1 MNEQSITQE
10 EFKTNATTVD
20 IEPYKRQYDVK
31 KHDIFQNK
39 HKYPDQSIL
48 IPITDEEG
56 NPMLDANGKERFRKS
71 YRALNRVGLPY
82 QKRIVDIA
90 TMFQTAIPYKY
101 TAEDSPLFTAFQ
113 SVIKANKMNFSDSK
127 ICTEV
132 KRYTQVAELWY
143 LEEQPNEK
151 YGVKSDFLLYHKI
164 LSPEKYNLY
173 PRFDDNDNLI
183 SFGVESTSKDG
194 KKNIFQAFT
203 AEFIYTFTTEN
214 GQTTTEVKENIIGK
228 IPVVL
233 YQQDK
238 PEWDAVQ
245 HLIEI
250 AEVQRTY
257 FSESNRKFGEPIL
270 MIAGKVE
277 GKMSG
282 NNTGGKVFE
291 VKDGGNVQFVVP
303 PNANESFDKE
313 MSMNRRDIHEFSHT
327 PDLSDEFYAGKG
339 NMLSGVGRKLAWLPA
354 HLKVKDNEAIF
365 IPALQRRINIIL
377 AFLSKMYLPFEK
389 ELKDIDITPIITPFD
404 IDDDT
409 EMIRTLMEA
418 NGGKALISQ
427 RDSMQRFGITD
438 PEAQLQ
444 QIKDEENSNL
454 NEASI

>member
-1 MNEQSITQE
+1 MNEKPTTQE
-10 EFKTNATTVD
+10 DFKQGVTPID
-20 IEPYKRQYDVK
+20 ISQFQKQYDVK
-31 KHDIFQNK
+31 KHEILTNG
-39 HKYPDQSIL
+39 HRYPDPEIM
-48 IPITDEEG
+48 IPLTDEVG
-56 NPMLDANGKERFRKS
+56 NPLLDSQGKPRFEKRIRS
-71 YRALNRVGLPY
+71 LNRVALPY
-82 QKRIVDIA
+82 QKRIVRIA

-113 SVIKANKMNFSDSK
+113 EVIKANKMSFSDSK

-143 LEEQPNEK
+143 TEEKQNEK
-151 YGVKSDFLLYHKI
+151 YGVPSKFLLRHKI
-164 LSPEKYNLY
+164 LSPEKYKLY
-173 PRFDDNDNLI
+173 PRFDNNDNLV
-183 SFGVESTSKDG
+183 SFAIESTTKDN
-194 KKNIFQAFT
+194 KKTILQAFT
-203 AEFIYTFTTEN
+203 NEKVYTFTTEN
-214 GQTTTEVKENIIGK
+214 GQTTTEVKPNVIGK

-233 YQQDK
+233 YQQDNS
-238 PEWDAVQ
+238 EWEDVQ

-250 AEVQRTY
+250 AEEQRSN
-257 FSESNRKFGEPIL
+257 FSESNKKFGEPIL
-270 MIAGKVE
+270 MIAGRVE
-277 GKMSG
+277 GKTAT

-303 PNANESFDKE
+303 PNANENFNKE
-313 MSMNRRDIHEFSHT
+313 MTMNRRDIHELTDT

-377 AFLSKMYLPFEK
+377 AFLSKMYIPFEK
-389 ELKDIDITPIITPFD
+389 ELKTIDITPIITPFD

-418 NGGKALISQ
+418 NGGKPLLSQ
-427 RDSMQRFGITD
+427 REAMQRFGITD

-444 QIKDEENSNL
+444 QIKDEENSSL

>member
-1 MNEQSITQE
+1 MNENPTTQE
-10 EFKTNATTVD
+10 DFKQGITPIN
-20 IEPYKRQYDVK
+20 IEPYKKQYDVK
-31 KHDIFQNK
+31 EHAIFQDK

-48 IPITDEEG
+48 IPITDEDG

-71 YRALNRVGLPY
+71 HRALNRVGLPY

-113 SVIKANKMNFSDSK
+113 EVIKSNKMSFSDSK

-143 LEEQPNEK
+143 TEEKQNEK
-151 YGVKSDFLLYHKI
+151 YGVPSKFLLRHMI
-164 LSPEKYNLY
+164 LSPEKYKLY
-173 PRFDDNDNLI
+173 PRFDDNNNLI
-183 SFGVESTSKDG
+183 SFAVESTTKEG
-194 KKNIFQAFT
+194 EIVFQAFT
-203 AEFIYTFTTEN
+203 AEFIYTFTTKN
-214 GQTTTEVKENIIGK
+214 GQTTTKVEPNIIGK

-233 YQQDK
+233 YQQEK
-238 PEWDAVQ
+238 PEWEAVQ

-377 AFLSKMYLPFEK
+377 AFLSKMHLPFEK

-418 NGGKALISQ
+418 NGGKPLISQ
-427 RDSMQRFGITD
+427 REAMQRFGITD

-444 QIKDEENSNL
+444 QIKDEENNNL

>member
-1 MNEQSITQE
+1 MDKQTITQE
-10 EFKTNATTVD
+10 DFKQGLTPID
-20 IEPYKRQYDVK
+20 ISQFQRQYDVK
-31 KHDIFQNK
+31 KHDIFQDK
-39 HKYPDQSIL
+39 HKYPDQSVL

-113 SVIKANKMNFSDSK
+113 EVIKSNKMSFSDSK

-143 LEEQPNEK
+143 PEEEKNEK
-151 YGVKSDFLLYHKI
+151 YGVPSKFLLRHKI
-164 LSPEKYNLY
+164 LSPEKYKLY
-173 PRFDDNDNLI
+173 PRFDDNNNLI
-183 SFGVESTSKDG
+183 SFAVESTTKEG
-194 KKNIFQAFT
+194 EIVFQAFT
-203 AEFIYTFTTEN
+203 AEFIYTFTTKN
-214 GQTTTEVKENIIGK
+214 GQTTTKVEPNIIGK

-233 YQQDK
+233 YQQEK

-303 PNANESFDKE
+303 PNANENFDKE
-313 MSMNRRDIHEFSHT
+313 MKMNRRDIHEFSHT

-427 RDSMQRFGITD
+427 REAMQRFGITD
-438 PEAQLQ
+438 PEAQLK
-444 QIKDEENSNL
+444 QIKDEENNNL

>member
-10 EFKTNATTVD
+10 DFKQGIKPVD
-20 IEPYKRQYDVK
+20 IEPYKKQYDVK

-143 LEEQPNEK
+143 PEEEENEQ
-151 YGVKSDFLLYHKI
+151 YGVPSKFLLRHKV
-164 LSPEKYNLY
+164 LSPEKYKLY
-173 PRFDDNDNLI
+173 PRFDDNNNLI
-183 SFGVESTSKDG
+183 SFAVESTTKEG
-194 KKNIFQAFT
+194 KIVFQAFT

-214 GQTTTEVKENIIGK
+214 GVTTTEVKPNIIGK
-228 IPVVL
+228 IPIVL
-233 YQQDK
+233 YQQDET
-238 PEWDAVQ
+238 EWNTVQ

-250 AEVQRTY
+250 AEEQRSN
-257 FSESNRKFGEPIL
+257 FSESNKKFGEPIL
-270 MIAGKVE
+270 MIAGRVE
-277 GKMSG
+277 GKTAT

-303 PNANESFDKE
+303 PNANENFDRE
-313 MSMNRRDIHEFSHT
+313 MSMNRRDIHEFTDT

-377 AFLSKMYLPFEK
+377 AFLSKMYIPFEK
-389 ELKDIDITPIITPFD
+389 ELKTIDITPIITPFD

-418 NGGKALISQ
+418 NGGKPLLSQ
-427 RDSMQRFGITD
+427 REAMQRFGITD
-438 PEAQLQ
+438 PEAQLK

>member
-1 MNEQSITQE
+1 MDKQTITQE
-10 EFKTNATTVD
+10 DFKQGVTPID
-20 IEPYKRQYDVK
+20 ISQYQRQYDVK
-31 KHDIFQNK
+31 KHEILTNK
-39 HKYPDQSIL
+39 HRYPDPEIM
-48 IPITDEEG
+48 IPLTDEVG
-56 NPMLDANGKERFRKS
+56 NPLLDSQGKPRFEKR
-71 YRALNRVGLPY
+71 YRSLNRIGLPY
-82 QKRIVDIA
+82 QKRIVEIA

-101 TAEDSPLFTAFQ
+101 TAEDSKLFTAFQ
-113 SVIKANKMNFSDSK
+113 EVIKSNKMSFSDSK

-143 LEEQPNEK
+143 PEEEQNEQ
-151 YGVKSDFLLYHKI
+151 YGVPSKFLLRHKV
-164 LSPEKYNLY
+164 LSPENYKLY
-173 PRFDDNDNLI
+173 PRFDDNNNLI
-183 SFGVESTSKDG
+183 SFAIESTTKEG
-194 KKNIFQAFT
+194 ETVFQAFT
-203 AEFIYTFTTEN
+203 AEFVYTFTTKN
-214 GQTTTEVKENIIGK
+214 GQTTTEVKPNIIGK

-238 PEWDAVQ
+238 PEWDSVQ

-250 AEVQRTY
+250 AEEQRTY
-257 FSESNRKFGEPIL
+257 FSESNKKFGEPIL
-270 MIAGKVE
+270 MIAGRVE
-277 GKMSG
+277 GKTAT

-303 PNANESFDKE
+303 PNANENFDRE
-313 MSMNRRDIHEFSHT
+313 MTMNRRDIHEFTHT

-377 AFLSKMYLPFEK
+377 AFLSKMYISFEK

-418 NGGKALISQ
+418 NGGKPLLSQ
-427 RDSMQRFGITD
+427 REAMQRFGITD

-444 QIKDEENSNL
+444 QIKDEENNNL
-454 NEASI
+454 NEAAI

>member
-1 MNEQSITQE
+1 MNEKPTTQE
-10 EFKTNATTVD
+10 DFKQGITTID
-20 IEPYKRQYDVK
+20 IEPYKKQYDVK
-31 KHDIFQNK
+31 EHAIFQDK
-39 HKYPDQSIL
+39 HKYPDQYIL

-56 NPMLDANGKERFRKS
+56 NPKLDSKGKERFRKS
-71 YRALNRVGLPY
+71 NRALNRVGLPY

-113 SVIKANKMNFSDSK
+113 EVIKSNKMSFSDSK

-143 LEEQPNEK
+143 TEEKQNEK
-151 YGVKSDFLLYHKI
+151 YGVPSKFLLRHMI
-164 LSPEKYNLY
+164 LSPEKYKLY
-173 PRFDDNDNLI
+173 PRFDDNNNLI
-183 SFGVESTSKDG
+183 SFAVESTTKEG
-194 KKNIFQAFT
+194 EIVFQAFT

-214 GQTTTEVKENIIGK
+214 GQTSTEVKPNIIGK

-313 MSMNRRDIHEFSHT
+313 MSMNRRDIHEFSNT

-409 EMIRTLMEA
+409 EMIRTLTEA
-418 NGGKALISQ
+418 NGGKPLISQ
-427 RDSMQRFGITD
+427 REAMQRFGITD

-444 QIKDEENSNL
+444 QIKDEENNNL
-454 NEASI
+454 NEAAI

>member
-1 MNEQSITQE
+1 MNENPTTQE
-10 EFKTNATTVD
+10 DFKQGITPIN
-20 IEPYKRQYDVK
+20 IEPYKKQYDVK
-31 KHDIFQNK
+31 EHAIFQDK

-48 IPITDEEG
+48 IPITDEDG

-71 YRALNRVGLPY
+71 HRALNRVGLPY

-113 SVIKANKMNFSDSK
+113 EVIKSNKMSFSDSK

-143 LEEQPNEK
+143 TEEKQNEK
-151 YGVKSDFLLYHKI
+151 YGVPSKFLLRHMI
-164 LSPEKYNLY
+164 LSPEKYKLY
-173 PRFDDNDNLI
+173 PRFDDNNNLI
-183 SFGVESTSKDG
+183 SFAVESTTKEG
-194 KKNIFQAFT
+194 EIVFQAFT
-203 AEFIYTFTTEN
+203 AEFIYTFTTKN
-214 GQTTTEVKENIIGK
+214 GQTTTKVEPNIIGK

-233 YQQDK
+233 YQQEK
-238 PEWDAVQ
+238 PEWEAVQ

-389 ELKDIDITPIITPFD
+389 ELKDIDITPIITSFD

>member
-1 MNEQSITQE
+1 MDKQTMTQE
-10 EFKTNATTVD
+10 DFKQGVTLID
-20 IEPYKRQYDVK
+20 ISIYQRQYDVK
-31 KHDIFQNK
+31 KHEILTNK
-39 HKYPDQSIL
+39 HRYPDPEIM
-48 IPITDEEG
+48 IPLTDEVG
-56 NPMLDANGKERFRKS
+56 NPLLDSQGKPRFEKRIRS
-71 YRALNRVGLPY
+71 LNRVALPY
-82 QKRIVDIA
+82 QKRIVRIA

-101 TAEDSPLFTAFQ
+101 TAEDSLLFTAFQ
-113 SVIKANKMNFSDSK
+113 EVIKANKMSFSDSK

-143 LEEQPNEK
+143 TEEKQNEK
-151 YGVKSDFLLYHKI
+151 YGVPSKFILRHKI
-164 LSPEKYNLY
+164 LSPEKYKLY
-173 PRFDDNDNLI
+173 PRFDNNDNLV
-183 SFGVESTSKDG
+183 SFAIESTTKDN
-194 KKNIFQAFT
+194 KKTILQAFT
-203 AEFIYTFTTEN
+203 NEKVYTFTTEN
-214 GQTTTEVKENIIGK
+214 GQTTTEVKPNVIGK

-233 YQQDK
+233 YQQDNS
-238 PEWDAVQ
+238 EWEDVQ

-250 AEVQRTY
+250 AEEQRSN
-257 FSESNRKFGEPIL
+257 FSESNKKFGEPIL
-270 MIAGKVE
+270 MIAGRVE
-277 GKMSG
+277 GKTAT

-303 PNANESFDKE
+303 PNANENFDKE
-313 MSMNRRDIHEFSHT
+313 MTMNRRDIHELTDT

-389 ELKDIDITPIITPFD
+389 EMKDIDITPIITPFD

-418 NGGKALISQ
+418 NGGKPLLSQ
-427 RDSMQRFGITD
+427 REAMQRFGITD
-438 PEAQLQ
+438 PEAQLK
-444 QIKDEENSNL
+444 QIKDEENNNL

>member
-1 MNEQSITQE
+1 MNEQPITQE
-10 EFKTNATTVD
+10 DFKQGVTPID
-20 IEPYKRQYDVK
+20 ISQFQKQYDVK
-31 KHDIFQNK
+31 KHDIFQDK
-39 HKYPDQSIL
+39 HKYPDQCVL

-113 SVIKANKMNFSDSK
+113 EVIKSNKMSFSDSK

-143 LEEQPNEK
+143 PEEEENEK
-151 YGVKSDFLLYHKI
+151 YGVPSKFLLRHKI
-164 LSPEKYNLY
+164 LSPEKYKLY
-173 PRFDDNDNLI
+173 PRFDDNNNLI
-183 SFGVESTSKDG
+183 SFAVESTTKEG
-194 KKNIFQAFT
+194 EIVFQAFT
-203 AEFIYTFTTEN
+203 AEFIYTFTTKN
-214 GQTTTEVKENIIGK
+214 GQTTTKVEPNIIGK

-233 YQQDK
+233 YQQEK

-282 NNTGGKVFE
+282 GNTGGKVFE

-418 NGGKALISQ
+418 NGGKPLLSQ
-427 RDSMQRFGITD
+427 REAMQRFGITD

-444 QIKDEENSNL
+444 QIKDEENNNL
-454 NEASI
+454 NEAAI

>member
-1 MNEQSITQE
+1 MNEKPTTQE
-10 EFKTNATTVD
+10 DFKQGITPIN
-20 IEPYKRQYDVK
+20 IEPYKKQYDVK
-31 KHDIFQNK
+31 EHAIFQDK

-56 NPMLDANGKERFRKS
+56 NPKLDSKGKERFRKS
-71 YRALNRVGLPY
+71 NRALNRVGLPY

-113 SVIKANKMNFSDSK
+113 EVIKSNKMSFSDSK

-143 LEEQPNEK
+143 PEEEENEK
-151 YGVKSDFLLYHKI
+151 YGVPSKFLLRHKI
-164 LSPEKYNLY
+164 LSPEKYKLY
-173 PRFDDNDNLI
+173 PRFDDNNNLI
-183 SFGVESTSKDG
+183 SFAVESTTKEG
-194 KKNIFQAFT
+194 EIVFQAFT
-203 AEFIYTFTTEN
+203 AEFIYTFTTKN
-214 GQTTTEVKENIIGK
+214 GQTTTKVKKNIIGK

-377 AFLSKMYLPFEK
+377 AFLSKMYISFEK
-389 ELKDIDITPIITPFD
+389 ELKTIDITPIITPFD

-409 EMIRTLMEA
+409 EMIRTLTEA
-418 NGGKALISQ
+418 NGGKPLISQ
-427 RDSMQRFGITD
+427 REAMQRFGITD
-438 PEAQLQ
+438 PEAQLK

-454 NEASI
+454 NEAAI

>member
-1 MNEQSITQE
+1 MNENPTTQE
-10 EFKTNATTVD
+10 DFKQGITPIN
-20 IEPYKRQYDVK
+20 IEPYKKQYDVK
-31 KHDIFQNK
+31 EHAIFQDK

-71 YRALNRVGLPY
+71 HRALNRVGLPY

-113 SVIKANKMNFSDSK
+113 EVIKSNKMSFSDSK

-143 LEEQPNEK
+143 TEEKQNEK
-151 YGVKSDFLLYHKI
+151 YGVPSKFLLRHMI
-164 LSPEKYNLY
+164 LSPEKYKLY
-173 PRFDDNDNLI
+173 PRFDDNNNLI
-183 SFGVESTSKDG
+183 SFAVESTTKEG
-194 KKNIFQAFT
+194 EIVFQAFT
-203 AEFIYTFTTEN
+203 AEFIYTFTTKN
-214 GQTTTEVKENIIGK
+214 GQTTTKVEPNIIGK

-233 YQQDK
+233 YQQEK
-238 PEWDAVQ
+238 PEWEAVQ

-418 NGGKALISQ
+418 NGGKPLLSQ
-427 RDSMQRFGITD
+427 REAMQRFGITD

-444 QIKDEENSNL
+444 QIKDEENNNL
-454 NEASI
+454 NEAAI

>member
-1 MNEQSITQE
+1 MNENPTTQE
-10 EFKTNATTVD
+10 DFKQGITPIN
-20 IEPYKRQYDVK
+20 IEPYKKQYDVK
-31 KHDIFQNK
+31 EHAIFQDK

-48 IPITDEEG
+48 IPITDEDG

-71 YRALNRVGLPY
+71 HRALNRVGLPY

-113 SVIKANKMNFSDSK
+113 EVIKSNKMSFSDSK

-143 LEEQPNEK
+143 TEEKQNEK
-151 YGVKSDFLLYHKI
+151 YGVPSKFLLRHMI
-164 LSPEKYNLY
+164 LSPEKYKLY
-173 PRFDDNDNLI
+173 PRFDDNNNLI
-183 SFGVESTSKDG
+183 SFAVESTTKEG
-194 KKNIFQAFT
+194 EIVFQAFT
-203 AEFIYTFTTEN
+203 AEFIYTFTTKN
-214 GQTTTEVKENIIGK
+214 GQTTTKVEPNIIGK

-233 YQQDK
+233 YQQEK
-238 PEWDAVQ
+238 PEWEAVQ

-313 MSMNRRDIHEFSHT
+313 MSMNRRDIHEFSNT

-377 AFLSKMYLPFEK
+377 AFLSKMYISFEK

-409 EMIRTLMEA
+409 EMIRTLTEA
-418 NGGKALISQ
+418 NGGKPLISQ
-427 RDSMQRFGITD
+427 REAMQRFGITD
-438 PEAQLQ
+438 PEAQLK

-454 NEASI
+454 NEAAI

>member
-10 EFKTNATTVD
+10 DFKQGIKPVD
-20 IEPYKRQYDVK
+20 IDHYKKQYDVK

-48 IPITDEEG
+48 IPITDEDG

-71 YRALNRVGLPY
+71 HRALNRVGLPY

-113 SVIKANKMNFSDSK
+113 EVIKSNKMSFSDSK

-143 LEEQPNEK
+143 TEEKQNEK
-151 YGVKSDFLLYHKI
+151 YGVPSKFLLRHMI
-164 LSPEKYNLY
+164 LSPEKYKLY
-173 PRFDDNDNLI
+173 PRFDDNNNLI
-183 SFGVESTSKDG
+183 SFAVESTTKEG
-194 KKNIFQAFT
+194 EIVFQAFT
-203 AEFIYTFTTEN
+203 TEFIYTFTTKN
-214 GQTTTEVKENIIGK
+214 GQTTTKVEPNIIGK

-233 YQQDK
+233 YQQEK
-238 PEWDAVQ
+238 PEWEAVQ

-418 NGGKALISQ
+418 NGGKPLLSQ
-427 RDSMQRFGITD
+427 REAMQRFGITD

-444 QIKDEENSNL
+444 QIKDEENNNL
-454 NEASI
+454 NEAAI

>member
-1 MNEQSITQE
+1 MNEKPTTQE
-10 EFKTNATTVD
+10 DFKQGITPIN
-20 IEPYKRQYDVK
+20 IEPYKKQYDVK
-31 KHDIFQNK
+31 EHAIFQDK

-113 SVIKANKMNFSDSK
+113 EVIKSNKMSFSDSK
-127 ICTEV
+127 ICTDV

-143 LEEQPNEK
+143 PEEEENEK
-151 YGVKSDFLLYHKI
+151 YGVPSKFLLRHKI
-164 LSPEKYNLY
+164 LSPEKYKLY
-173 PRFDDNDNLI
+173 PRFDDNNNLI
-183 SFGVESTSKDG
+183 SFAVESTTKEG
-194 KKNIFQAFT
+194 EIVFQAFT
-203 AEFIYTFTTEN
+203 AEFIYTFTTKN
-214 GQTTTEVKENIIGK
+214 GQTTTKVKKNIIGK

-313 MSMNRRDIHEFSHT
+313 MSMNRRDIHEFSNT

-377 AFLSKMYLPFEK
+377 AFLSKMYISFEK

-409 EMIRTLMEA
+409 EMIRTLTEA
-418 NGGKALISQ
+418 NGGKPLISQ
-427 RDSMQRFGITD
+427 REAMQRFGITD

>member
-1 MNEQSITQE
+1 MNEQSITLE
-10 EFKTNATTVD
+10 DFKQGVTPID
-20 IEPYKRQYDVK
+20 ISQFQKQYDVK
-31 KHDIFQNK
+31 NHEILTNK
-39 HKYPDQSIL
+39 HRYPDPEIM
-48 IPITDEEG
+48 IPLTDEVG
-56 NPMLDANGKERFRKS
+56 NPLLDSQGKPRFEKR
-71 YRALNRVGLPY
+71 YRYLNRIGLPY
-82 QKRIVDIA
+82 QKRIVEIA

-101 TAEDSPLFTAFQ
+101 TAEDSKLFAAFQ
-113 SVIKANKMNFSDSK
+113 EVIKANKMNFSDSK
-127 ICTEV
+127 LCTEV

-143 LEEQPNEK
+143 TEEEQNEQ
-151 YGVKSDFLLYHKI
+151 YGVPSKFLLRHNI
-164 LSPEKYNLY
+164 LSPEKYTLY
-173 PRFDDNDNLI
+173 PRFDDNNNLI
-183 SFGVESTSKDG
+183 SFAVESTTKEG
-194 KKNIFQAFT
+194 ETVFQAFT
-203 AEFIYTFTTEN
+203 AEFVYTFTTKN
-214 GQTTTEVKENIIGK
+214 GQTTTEVKPNIIGK

-233 YQQDK
+233 YQQDN
-238 PEWDAVQ
+238 PEWEDVQ

-250 AEVQRTY
+250 AEEQRTY
-257 FSESNRKFGEPIL
+257 FSESNKKFGEPIL
-270 MIAGKVE
+270 MIAGRVE

-282 NNTGGKVFE
+282 NNMGGKVFE

-303 PNANESFDKE
+303 PNANENFDKE
-313 MSMNRRDIHEFSHT
+313 MTMNRRDIHEFTHT

-418 NGGKALISQ
+418 NGGKPLLSQ
-427 RDSMQRFGITD
+427 REAMQRFGISD

-444 QIKDEENSNL
+444 QIKDEENSSL

>member
-1 MNEQSITQE
+1 MNENPTTQE
-10 EFKTNATTVD
+10 DFKQGIKPVD
-20 IEPYKRQYDVK
+20 IDHYKKQYDVK

-39 HKYPDQSIL
+39 PKYPDQSIL
-48 IPITDEEG
+48 IPITDEDG

-71 YRALNRVGLPY
+71 HRALNRVGLPY

-113 SVIKANKMNFSDSK
+113 EVIKSNKMSFSDSK

-143 LEEQPNEK
+143 TEEKQNEK
-151 YGVKSDFLLYHKI
+151 YGVPSKFLLRHMI
-164 LSPEKYNLY
+164 LSPEKYKLY
-173 PRFDDNDNLI
+173 PRFDDNNNLI
-183 SFGVESTSKDG
+183 SFAVESTTKEG
-194 KKNIFQAFT
+194 EIVFQAFT
-203 AEFIYTFTTEN
+203 AEFIYTFTTKN
-214 GQTTTEVKENIIGK
+214 GQTTTKVEPNIIGK

-233 YQQDK
+233 YQQEK
-238 PEWDAVQ
+238 PEWEAVQ

-418 NGGKALISQ
+418 NGGKPLLSQ
-427 RDSMQRFGITD
+427 REAMQRFGITD

-444 QIKDEENSNL
+444 QIKDEENNNL
-454 NEASI
+454 NEAAI

>member
-1 MNEQSITQE
+1 MNEQTITQE
-10 EFKTNATTVD
+10 DFKQGITPIN
-20 IEPYKRQYDVK
+20 IEPYKKQYDVK
-31 KHDIFQNK
+31 EHAIFQDK
-39 HKYPDQSIL
+39 HKYPDQCVL

-56 NPMLDANGKERFRKS
+56 NPKLDSNGNERFRKN

-101 TAEDSPLFTAFQ
+101 TAEESPLFTAFQ
-113 SVIKANKMNFSDSK
+113 EVIKSNKMSFSDSK

-183 SFGVESTSKDG
+183 SFGVEST
-194 KKNIFQAFT
+194 IFQAFT

-214 GQTTTEVKENIIGK
+214 GQTTTEVKPNIIGK

-277 GKMSG
+277 GTMSG

-389 ELKDIDITPIITPFD
+389 EMKDIDITPIITPFD

-418 NGGKALISQ
+418 NGGKPLLSQ
-427 RDSMQRFGITD
+427 REAMQRFGITD

-444 QIKDEENSNL
+444 QIKDEENNNL
-454 NEASI
+454 NEAAI

>member
-151 YGVKSDFLLYHKI
+151 
-164 LSPEKYNLY
+164 
-173 PRFDDNDNLI
+173 
-183 SFGVESTSKDG
+183 
-194 KKNIFQAFT
+194 
-203 AEFIYTFTTEN
+203 
-214 GQTTTEVKENIIGK
+214 
-228 IPVVL
+228 
-233 YQQDK
+233 
-238 PEWDAVQ
+238 
-245 HLIEI
+245 
-250 AEVQRTY
+250 
-257 FSESNRKFGEPIL
+257 
-270 MIAGKVE
+270 
-277 GKMSG
+277 
-282 NNTGGKVFE
+282 
-291 VKDGGNVQFVVP
+291 
-303 PNANESFDKE
+303 
-313 MSMNRRDIHEFSHT
+313 
-327 PDLSDEFYAGKG
+327 
-339 NMLSGVGRKLAWLPA
+339 
-354 HLKVKDNEAIF
+354 
-365 IPALQRRINIIL
+365 
-377 AFLSKMYLPFEK
+377 
-389 ELKDIDITPIITPFD
+389 
-404 IDDDT
+404 
-409 EMIRTLMEA
+409 
-418 NGGKALISQ
+418 
-427 RDSMQRFGITD
+427 
-438 PEAQLQ
+438 
-444 QIKDEENSNL
+444 
-454 NEASI
+454 

>member
-1 MNEQSITQE
+1 MNEQTITQE
-10 EFKTNATTVD
+10 YFKQGITPID
-20 IEPYKRQYDVK
+20 ISQYQRQYDVK
-31 KHDIFQNK
+31 KHEILTNKHRYPDPEIMIPLTDEVGNPLLDSQNK
-39 HKYPDQSIL
+39 P
-48 IPITDEEG
+48 
-56 NPMLDANGKERFRKS
+56 RFEKRIRS
-71 YRALNRVGLPY
+71 LNRVALPY
-82 QKRIVDIA
+82 QKRIVRIA

-113 SVIKANKMNFSDSK
+113 EVIKANKMSFSDSK

-143 LEEQPNEK
+143 TEEKQNEK
-151 YGVKSDFLLYHKI
+151 YGVPSKFLLRHKI
-164 LSPEKYNLY
+164 LSPEKYKLY
-173 PRFDDNDNLI
+173 PRFDDNDNLV
-183 SFGVESTSKDG
+183 SFAIESTTKDN
-194 KKNIFQAFT
+194 KKTILQAFT
-203 AEFIYTFTTEN
+203 NEKVYTFTTEN
-214 GQTTTEVKENIIGK
+214 EQTTTEVKPNVIGK

-233 YQQDK
+233 YQQDNS
-238 PEWDAVQ
+238 EWEDVQ

-250 AEVQRTY
+250 AEEQRSN
-257 FSESNRKFGEPIL
+257 FSESNKKFGEPIL
-270 MIAGKVE
+270 MIAGRVE
-277 GKMSG
+277 GKTAT

-303 PNANESFDKE
+303 PNANENFNKE
-313 MSMNRRDIHEFSHT
+313 MTMNRRDIHELTDT

-377 AFLSKMYLPFEK
+377 AFLYKMYIPFEK

-418 NGGKALISQ
+418 NGGKPLISQ

-438 PEAQLQ
+438 PEAQLK
-444 QIKDEENSNL
+444 QIKDEENNNL
-454 NEASI
+454 NEAAI

>member
-1 MNEQSITQE
+1 MDKHTITQE
-10 EFKTNATTVD
+10 DFKKGITTID
-20 IEPYKRQYDVK
+20 IAPYQRQYEVK
-31 KHDIFQNK
+31 KHDILINKHRYPDPEIMIPLTDEVGNPLLDSQNK
-39 HKYPDQSIL
+39 P
-48 IPITDEEG
+48 
-56 NPMLDANGKERFRKS
+56 RFEKRTRS
-71 YRALNRVGLPY
+71 LNRIGLPY
-82 QKRIVDIA
+82 QKRIVEIA

-101 TAEDSPLFTAFQ
+101 TAEDSKLFAAFQ
-113 SVIKANKMNFSDSK
+113 EVIKANKMNFSDSK
-127 ICTEV
+127 LCTEV

-143 LEEQPNEK
+143 TEEEQNEQ
-151 YGVKSDFLLYHKI
+151 YGVPSQFLLRHKI
-164 LSPEKYNLY
+164 LSPEKYTLY
-173 PRFDDNDNLI
+173 PRFDDNNNLI
-183 SFGVESTSKDG
+183 SFAVESTTKEG
-194 KKNIFQAFT
+194 KTVFQAFT
-203 AEFIYTFTTEN
+203 AEFIYTFITEN
-214 GQTTTEVKENIIGK
+214 GVTTTEVKENIIGK

-238 PEWDAVQ
+238 PEWDSVQ

-250 AEVQRTY
+250 AEEQRTY
-257 FSESNRKFGEPIL
+257 FSESNKKFGEPIL
-270 MIAGKVE
+270 MIAGRVE
-277 GKMSG
+277 GKTAT

-291 VKDGGNVQFVVP
+291 VTDGGNVQFVVP
-303 PNANESFDKE
+303 PNANENFDRE
-313 MSMNRRDIHEFSHT
+313 MTMNRRDIHEFTHT

-409 EMIRTLMEA
+409 EMIRTLTEA
-418 NGGKALISQ
+418 NGGKPLISQ
-427 RDSMQRFGITD
+427 REAMQRFGITD

>member
-1 MNEQSITQE
+1 MNENPTTQE
-10 EFKTNATTVD
+10 DFKQGITPIN
-20 IEPYKRQYDVK
+20 IEPYKKQYDVK

-48 IPITDEEG
+48 IPITDEDG

-82 QKRIVDIA
+82 QKRIVNIA

-113 SVIKANKMNFSDSK
+113 EVIKANKMSFSDSK

-143 LEEQPNEK
+143 TEEEENEK
-151 YGVKSDFLLYHKI
+151 YGVPSKFLLRHKV
-164 LSPEKYNLY
+164 LSPENYKLY
-173 PRFDDNDNLI
+173 PRFDDNNNLI
-183 SFGVESTSKDG
+183 SFAIESTTKEG
-194 KKNIFQAFT
+194 ETVFQAFT
-203 AEFIYTFTTEN
+203 AEFVYTFTTKN
-214 GQTTTEVKENIIGK
+214 GQTTTEVKPNIIGK

-233 YQQDK
+233 YEQEK
-238 PEWDAVQ
+238 PEWEDVQ

-270 MIAGKVE
+270 MIAGKVD

-313 MSMNRRDIHEFSHT
+313 MSMNRRDIHELSNT

-418 NGGKALISQ
+418 NGGKPLISQ
-427 RDSMQRFGITD
+427 REAMQRFGITD

-454 NEASI
+454 NESAI

>member
-1 MNEQSITQE
+1 MDKQTITQE
-10 EFKTNATTVD
+10 DFKQGLTPID
-20 IEPYKRQYDVK
+20 ISQFQRQYDVK
-31 KHDIFQNK
+31 KHDIFQDK

-113 SVIKANKMNFSDSK
+113 EVIKSNKMSFSDSK

-143 LEEQPNEK
+143 PEEEKNEK
-151 YGVKSDFLLYHKI
+151 YGVPSKFLLRHKI
-164 LSPEKYNLY
+164 LSPEKYKLY
-173 PRFDDNDNLI
+173 PRFDDNNNLI
-183 SFGVESTSKDG
+183 SFAVESTTKEG
-194 KKNIFQAFT
+194 EIVFQAFT
-203 AEFIYTFTTEN
+203 AEFIYTFTTKN
-214 GQTTTEVKENIIGK
+214 GQTTTKVEPNIIGK

-233 YQQDK
+233 YQQEK

-303 PNANESFDKE
+303 PNANENFDKE
-313 MSMNRRDIHEFSHT
+313 MKMNRRDIHEFSHT

-427 RDSMQRFGITD
+427 REAMQRFGITD
-438 PEAQLQ
+438 PEAQLK
-444 QIKDEENSNL
+444 QIKDEENNNL

>member
-10 EFKTNATTVD
+10 EFKQGVTPID
-20 IEPYKRQYDVK
+20 ISQFQKQYDVK
-31 KHDIFQNK
+31 KHEILTNK
-39 HKYPDQSIL
+39 HRYPDPEIM
-48 IPITDEEG
+48 IPLTDEVG
-56 NPMLDANGKERFRKS
+56 NPLLDSQGKPRFEKRT
-71 YRALNRVGLPY
+71 RTLNRVALAY
-82 QKRIVDIA
+82 QKRVVRIA
-90 TMFQTAIPYKY
+90 TMFQTAIPYNY
-101 TAEDSPLFTAFQ
+101 TAKDSPLFTAFQ
-113 SVIKANKMNFSDSK
+113 KVIKLNKMNFSDRK

-143 LEEQPNEK
+143 TEEKQNEK
-151 YGVKSDFLLYHKI
+151 YGVPSKFLLRHKI
-164 LSPEKYNLY
+164 LSPEKYKLY

-203 AEFIYTFTTEN
+203 NEFIYTFTTEN
-214 GQTTTEVKENIIGK
+214 GQTTTEVKPNVIGK

-233 YQQDK
+233 YQQDNS
-238 PEWDAVQ
+238 EWEDVQ

-250 AEVQRTY
+250 AEEQRSN
-257 FSESNRKFGEPIL
+257 FSESNKKFGEPIL
-270 MIAGKVE
+270 MIAGRVE
-277 GKMSG
+277 GKTAT

-303 PNANESFDKE
+303 PNANENFNKE
-313 MSMNRRDIHEFSHT
+313 MTMNRRDIHELTDT

-409 EMIRTLMEA
+409 EMIRTLTEA
-418 NGGKALISQ
+418 NGGKPLISQ
-427 RDSMQRFGITD
+427 REAMQRFGITD

>member
-1 MNEQSITQE
+1 MNEKPATQE
-10 EFKTNATTVD
+10 DFKQGITPIN
-20 IEPYKRQYDVK
+20 IEPYKKQYDVK
-31 KHDIFQNK
+31 EHAIFQDK

-113 SVIKANKMNFSDSK
+113 EVIKSNKMSFSDSK

-143 LEEQPNEK
+143 PEEEENEK
-151 YGVKSDFLLYHKI
+151 YGVPSKFLLRHKI
-164 LSPEKYNLY
+164 LSPEKYKLY
-173 PRFDDNDNLI
+173 PRFDDNNNLI
-183 SFGVESTSKDG
+183 SFAVESTTKEG
-194 KKNIFQAFT
+194 EIVFQAFT
-203 AEFIYTFTTEN
+203 AEFIYTFTTKN
-214 GQTTTEVKENIIGK
+214 GQTTTKVKKNIIGK

-327 PDLSDEFYAGKG
+327 PLTFLMS
-339 NMLSGVGRKLAWLPA
+339 STLA
-354 HLKVKDNEAIF
+354 KAIC
-365 IPALQRRINIIL
+365 
-377 AFLSKMYLPFEK
+377 
-389 ELKDIDITPIITPFD
+389 
-404 IDDDT
+404 
-409 EMIRTLMEA
+409 
-418 NGGKALISQ
+418 SQ
-427 RDSMQRFGITD
+427 
-438 PEAQLQ
+438 E
-444 QIKDEENSNL
+444 
-454 NEASI
+454 

>member
-1 MNEQSITQE
+1 MDKQTMTQE
-10 EFKTNATTVD
+10 DFKQGVTLID
-20 IEPYKRQYDVK
+20 ISQYQRQYDVK
-31 KHDIFQNK
+31 KHEILTNKHRYPDPEIMIPLTDEVGNPLLDSQNK
-39 HKYPDQSIL
+39 P
-48 IPITDEEG
+48 
-56 NPMLDANGKERFRKS
+56 RFEKR
-71 YRALNRVGLPY
+71 YRSLNRIGLPY
-82 QKRIVDIA
+82 QKRIVEIA

-101 TAEDSPLFTAFQ
+101 TAEDSTLFSAFQ
-113 SVIKANKMNFSDSK
+113 EVIKANKMNFSDSK

-143 LEEQPNEK
+143 TEEEQNEQ
-151 YGVKSDFLLYHKI
+151 YGVPSKFLLRHKV
-164 LSPEKYNLY
+164 LSPEKYKLY
-173 PRFDDNDNLI
+173 PRFDDNNNLI
-183 SFGVESTSKDG
+183 SFAVESTTKEG
-194 KKNIFQAFT
+194 EIVFQAFT
-203 AEFIYTFTTEN
+203 TEFVYTFTTKN
-214 GQTTTEVKENIIGK
+214 GQTTTEVKPNIIGK

-238 PEWDAVQ
+238 PEWDSVQ

-250 AEVQRTY
+250 AEEQRTY
-257 FSESNRKFGEPIL
+257 FSESNKKFGEPIL
-270 MIAGKVE
+270 MIAGRVE
-277 GKMSG
+277 GKTAT

-291 VKDGGNVQFVVP
+291 VTDGGNVQFVVP
-303 PNANESFDKE
+303 PNANENFDRE
-313 MSMNRRDIHEFSHT
+313 MIMNRRDIHEFTHT

-377 AFLSKMYLPFEK
+377 AFLSKMYVAFEK

-418 NGGKALISQ
+418 NGGKPLLSQ
-427 RDSMQRFGITD
+427 REAMQRFGITD
-438 PEAQLQ
+438 PEAQLK
-444 QIKDEENSNL
+444 QIKDEENNNL

>member
-1 MNEQSITQE
+1 MNEKPTTQE
-10 EFKTNATTVD
+10 DFKQGITPIN
-20 IEPYKRQYDVK
+20 IEPYKKQYDVK
-31 KHDIFQNK
+31 EHAIFQDK

-71 YRALNRVGLPY
+71 HRALNRVGLPY

-101 TAEDSPLFTAFQ
+101 TAEYSPLFTAFQ
-113 SVIKANKMNFSDSK
+113 EVIKSNKMSFSDSK

-143 LEEQPNEK
+143 PEEEENEK
-151 YGVKSDFLLYHKI
+151 YGVPSKFLLRHKI
-164 LSPEKYNLY
+164 LSPEKYKLY
-173 PRFDDNDNLI
+173 PRFDDNNNLI
-183 SFGVESTSKDG
+183 SFAVESTTKEG
-194 KKNIFQAFT
+194 EIVFQAFT
-203 AEFIYTFTTEN
+203 AEFIYTFTTKN
-214 GQTTTEVKENIIGK
+214 GQTTTKVKKNIIGK

-377 AFLSKMYLPFEK
+377 AFLSKMYISFEK
-389 ELKDIDITPIITPFD
+389 ELKTIDITPIITPFD

-409 EMIRTLMEA
+409 EMIRTLTEA
-418 NGGKALISQ
+418 NGGKPLISQ
-427 RDSMQRFGITD
+427 REAMQRFGITD
-438 PEAQLQ
+438 PEAQLK

-454 NEASI
+454 NEAAI

>member
-10 EFKTNATTVD
+10 EFKQGVTPID
-20 IEPYKRQYDVK
+20 ISQFQKQYDVK
-31 KHDIFQNK
+31 KHEILTNK
-39 HKYPDQSIL
+39 HKYPDQEIL
-48 IPITDEEG
+48 VPITDEAG
-56 NPMLDANGKERFRKS
+56 NHILDSQGNKRFTKH
-71 YRALNRVGLPY
+71 YRPKNRVALPY
-82 QKRIVDIA
+82 QKRIVKIA

-101 TAEDSPLFTAFQ
+101 TAEDSPLFSAFQ
-113 SVIKANKMNFSDSK
+113 EVIKDNKMSFSDSK

-214 GQTTTEVKENIIGK
+214 GQTTTEVKPNIIGK

-233 YQQDK
+233 YQQEET
-238 PEWDAVQ
+238 EWNTVQ

-250 AEVQRTY
+250 AEEQRSN
-257 FSESNRKFGEPIL
+257 FSESNKKFGEPIL
-270 MIAGKVE
+270 MIAGRVE
-277 GKMSG
+277 GKTST
-282 NNTGGKVFE
+282 NNAGGKVFE

-303 PNANESFDKE
+303 PNANENFNSE
-313 MSMNRRDIHEFSHT
+313 MSMNRRDIHEFTDT

-389 ELKDIDITPIITPFD
+389 EMKDIDITPIITPFD

-409 EMIRTLMEA
+409 EMIRTLTEA
-418 NGGKALISQ
+418 NGGKPLISQ
-427 RDSMQRFGITD
+427 REAMQRFGITD

>member
-1 MNEQSITQE
+1 MDKQTMTQE
-10 EFKTNATTVD
+10 YFKQGVTLID
-20 IEPYKRQYDVK
+20 ISTYQRQYDVK
-31 KHDIFQNK
+31 KHEILTNK
-39 HKYPDQSIL
+39 HRYPDPEIM
-48 IPITDEEG
+48 IPLTDEVG
-56 NPMLDANGKERFRKS
+56 NPLLDSKGDKRFEKRTRS
-71 YRALNRVGLPY
+71 LNRIGLPY
-82 QKRIVDIA
+82 QKRIVEIA

-101 TAEDSPLFTAFQ
+101 TAEDSALFTAFQ
-113 SVIKANKMNFSDSK
+113 EVIKSNKMNFSDSK

-143 LEEQPNEK
+143 PEEGQNEQ
-151 YGVKSDFLLYHKI
+151 YGVPSKFLLRHKV
-164 LSPEKYNLY
+164 LSPEKYKLY

-214 GQTTTEVKENIIGK
+214 GQTTTEVKPNIIGK

-238 PEWDAVQ
+238 PEWDSVQ

-250 AEVQRTY
+250 AEEQRTY
-257 FSESNRKFGEPIL
+257 FSESNKKFGEPIL
-270 MIAGKVE
+270 MIAGRVE

-282 NNTGGKVFE
+282 NNMGGKVFE

-303 PNANESFDKE
+303 PNANENFDRE
-313 MSMNRRDIHEFSHT
+313 MTMNRRDIHEFTHT

-377 AFLSKMYLPFEK
+377 AFLSKMYVAFEK
-389 ELKDIDITPIITPFD
+389 EMKDINITPIITPFD

-418 NGGKALISQ
+418 NGGKPLLSQ
-427 RDSMQRFGITD
+427 REAMQRFGITD
-438 PEAQLQ
+438 PEAQLK
-444 QIKDEENSNL
+444 QIKDEENNNL

>member
-1 MNEQSITQE
+1 MDKQTITQE
-10 EFKTNATTVD
+10 DFKQGVTPID
-20 IEPYKRQYDVK
+20 ISQYQRQYDVK
-31 KHDIFQNK
+31 KHEILTNK
-39 HKYPDQSIL
+39 HRYPDPEIM
-48 IPITDEEG
+48 IPLTDEVG
-56 NPMLDANGKERFRKS
+56 NPLLDSQGKPRFEKR
-71 YRALNRVGLPY
+71 YRSLNRIGLPY
-82 QKRIVDIA
+82 QKRIVEIA

-101 TAEDSPLFTAFQ
+101 TAEDSKLFTAFQ
-113 SVIKANKMNFSDSK
+113 EVIKSNKMSFSDSK

-143 LEEQPNEK
+143 PEEEQNEQ
-151 YGVKSDFLLYHKI
+151 YGVPSKFLLRHKV
-164 LSPEKYNLY
+164 LSPEKYKLY
-173 PRFDDNDNLI
+173 PRFDDNNNLI
-183 SFGVESTSKDG
+183 SFAIESITKEG
-194 KKNIFQAFT
+194 ETVFQAFT
-203 AEFIYTFTTEN
+203 AEFVYTFTTKN
-214 GQTTTEVKENIIGK
+214 GQTTTEVKPNIIGK

-238 PEWDAVQ
+238 PEWDSVQ

-250 AEVQRTY
+250 AEEQRTY
-257 FSESNRKFGEPIL
+257 FSESNKKFGEPIL
-270 MIAGKVE
+270 MIAGRVE
-277 GKMSG
+277 GKTAT

-303 PNANESFDKE
+303 PNANENFDKE
-313 MSMNRRDIHEFSHT
+313 MTMNRRDIHEFTHT

-389 ELKDIDITPIITPFD
+389 EMKDIDITPIITPFD

-418 NGGKALISQ
+418 NGGKPLLSQ
-427 RDSMQRFGITD
+427 REAMQRFGITD

-444 QIKDEENSNL
+444 QIKDEENNNL
-454 NEASI
+454 NEAAI

>member
-1 MNEQSITQE
+1 MNENPTTQE
-10 EFKTNATTVD
+10 DFKQGITPIN
-20 IEPYKRQYDVK
+20 IEPYKKQYDVK
-31 KHDIFQNK
+31 EHAIFQDK

-48 IPITDEEG
+48 IPITDEDG

-71 YRALNRVGLPY
+71 HRALNRVGLPY

-113 SVIKANKMNFSDSK
+113 EVIKSNKMSFSDSK

-143 LEEQPNEK
+143 TEEKQNEK
-151 YGVKSDFLLYHKI
+151 YGVPSKFLLRHMI
-164 LSPEKYNLY
+164 LSPEKYKLY
-173 PRFDDNDNLI
+173 PRFDDNNNLI
-183 SFGVESTSKDG
+183 SFAVESTTKEG
-194 KKNIFQAFT
+194 EIVFQAFT
-203 AEFIYTFTTEN
+203 AEFIYTFTTKN
-214 GQTTTEVKENIIGK
+214 GQTTTKVEPNIIGK

-233 YQQDK
+233 YQQEK
-238 PEWDAVQ
+238 PEWEAVQ

-377 AFLSKMYLPFEK
+377 AFLSKMHLPFEK

-418 NGGKALISQ
+418 NGGKPLISQ
-427 RDSMQRFGITD
+427 REAMQRFGITD

-444 QIKDEENSNL
+444 QIKDEENNNL
-454 NEASI
+454 NETSI

>member
-1 MNEQSITQE
+1 MDKQTMTQE
-10 EFKTNATTVD
+10 DFKQGVTLID
-20 IEPYKRQYDVK
+20 ISTYQRQYDVK
-31 KHDIFQNK
+31 KHEILTNK
-39 HKYPDQSIL
+39 HRYPDPEIM
-48 IPITDEEG
+48 IPLTDEVG
-56 NPMLDANGKERFRKS
+56 NPLLDSKGDKRFEKRTRS
-71 YRALNRVGLPY
+71 LNRIGLPY
-82 QKRIVDIA
+82 QKRIVEIA

-101 TAEDSPLFTAFQ
+101 TAEDSTLFTAFQ
-113 SVIKANKMNFSDSK
+113 EVIKANKMNFSDSK

-143 LEEQPNEK
+143 PEEEENEQ
-151 YGVKSDFLLYHKI
+151 YGVPSKFLLRHKV
-164 LSPEKYNLY
+164 LSPEKYKLY
-173 PRFDDNDNLI
+173 PRFDDNNNLI
-183 SFGVESTSKDG
+183 SFAVERTTKEG
-194 KKNIFQAFT
+194 EIVFQAFT
-203 AEFIYTFTTEN
+203 AEFIYTFTTKN
-214 GQTTTEVKENIIGK
+214 GQTTTEVKPNIIGK

-238 PEWDAVQ
+238 PDWDSVQ

-250 AEVQRTY
+250 AEEQRTY
-257 FSESNRKFGEPIL
+257 FSESNKKFGEPIL

-277 GKMSG
+277 GKMAV
-282 NNTGGKVFE
+282 NNTGGKVYE

-303 PNANESFDKE
+303 PNANENFDRE
-313 MSMNRRDIHEFSHT
+313 MSMNRRDIHEFTHT

-377 AFLSKMYLPFEK
+377 AFLSKMYIPFEK
-389 ELKDIDITPIITPFD
+389 ELKTIDITPIITPFD

-418 NGGKALISQ
+418 NGGKPLLSQ
-427 RDSMQRFGITD
+427 REAMQRFGITD
-438 PEAQLQ
+438 PEAQLK

>member
-1 MNEQSITQE
+1 MNKQTMTQE
-10 EFKTNATTVD
+10 DFKQGVTLID
-20 IEPYKRQYDVK
+20 ISQYQRQYDVK
-31 KHDIFQNK
+31 KHEILTNK
-39 HKYPDQSIL
+39 HRYPDPEIM
-48 IPITDEEG
+48 IPLTDEVG
-56 NPMLDANGKERFRKS
+56 NSLLDSNGDKRFEKRTRS
-71 YRALNRVGLPY
+71 LNRIGLPY
-82 QKRIVDIA
+82 QKRIVEIA

-113 SVIKANKMNFSDSK
+113 EVIKANKMNFSDSK

-143 LEEQPNEK
+143 TEEEQNEQ
-151 YGVKSDFLLYHKI
+151 YGVPSQFLLRHKV
-164 LSPEKYNLY
+164 LSPEKYKLY
-173 PRFDDNDNLI
+173 PRFDDNNNLI
-183 SFGVESTSKDG
+183 SFAIESTTKDN
-194 KKNIFQAFT
+194 KKTILQGFT
-203 AEFIYTFTTEN
+203 NEEVYTFTTEN
-214 GQTTTEVKENIIGK
+214 GQTTTEVKPNIIGK

-238 PEWDAVQ
+238 PDWDSVQ

-250 AEVQRTY
+250 AEEQRTY
-257 FSESNRKFGEPIL
+257 FSESNKKFGEPIL
-270 MIAGKVE
+270 MIAGRVE
-277 GKMSG
+277 GKTAT

-303 PNANESFDKE
+303 PNANENFDRE
-313 MSMNRRDIHEFSHT
+313 MTMNRRDIHEFTHT

-377 AFLSKMYLPFEK
+377 AFLSKMHIPFEK
-389 ELKDIDITPIITPFD
+389 EMKDIDITPIITPFD

-418 NGGKALISQ
+418 NGGKPLLSQ
-427 RDSMQRFGITD
+427 REAMQRFGITD
-438 PEAQLQ
+438 PEAQLK
-444 QIKDEENSNL
+444 QIKDEENNSL